1 MFNNVHF
8 PWIFCHYIMTTI
20 IIQCYGPLYGVT
32 SGSIRHLSHRFRWRD
47 FLTNR
52 HSSGRHQT
60 IRKPLKLRDFWDVSV
75 SFTWVYYKTKGQ
87 IAATRKTGG
96 SRWGC
101 KPPLLGQR
109 LKALAFTLYGEKFA
123 PAPFSPPRSNHT
135 ALHSSLPLKGLC
147 TTWPD
152 P

>member
-1 MFNNVHF
+1 MALESYYNQFLKKSILYENFTITFDFLFNFNNK
-8 PWIFCHYIMTTI
+8 PALSSGSWIRRIRSAAASSAGQFQYALRSSASI
-20 IIQCYGPLYGVT
+20 T
-32 SGSIRHLSHRFRWRD
+32 SGS
-47 FLTNR
+47 
-52 HSSGRHQT
+52 
-60 IRKPLKLRDFWDVSV
+60 
-75 SFTWVYYKTKGQ
+75 

-123 PAPFSPPRSNHT
+123 PAPFSPPRSSHT

-147 TTWPD
+147 TTCPD